1 MKLKRILG
9 CLAIMFL
16 AFTFLSIATVNAKV
30 DPETLVNRL
39 VPDGKNLVIKGPK
52 APTPDDMEFHTVGV
66 LTKALDEEGFTA
78 YAYYDEGST
87 TTGTLYISEI
97 TEDGSGFLKDYKVN
111 ISFEEAPENKVVD
124 SFVAKMKDFDP
135 DDEESY
141 YNVTDLGLIN
151 YYMTS
156 EKSEL
161 WNISAPGRALKYS
174 ADIIELSNGGN
185 IQFFLD
191 ARAGNQD
198 ETLMYENT
206 FGYMSVFYNGY
217 SYALKEQGI
226 YLKRVIYIPEETA
239 DTKEAYAK
247 AAQDRINAYLG
258 KDEVTVAYGGTLASL
273 PGDCEDPLVDR
284 KDTDGNYYNITV
296 KGREYKFYIMKAPA
310 EELVVPTYLG
320 KDIVTDITVT
330 TDKADVPLDT
340 ELTVKTVEDDN
351 IEKTLGTDIYK
362 AYDIALYSPAKEK
375 EITKINDSKFVVTL
389 PLPESLK
396 GIDEKDL
403 TVYYI
408 DENGERKDHKGVA
421 ENGIIIFETDHFS
434 TYIIAEKL
442 VEDSN
447 TTTNPN
453 TADNIMIA
461 VTTLMLSMT
470 GIIVTLKYI
479 KK

>member
-1 MKLKRILG
+1 MRLKKIIG
-9 CLAIMFL
+9 CVMIIFL
-16 AFTFLSIATVNAKV
+16 AFTFLGITSVSAEV

-39 VPDGKNLVIKGPK
+39 VPDGENLVIKGPK
-52 APTPDDMEFHTVGV
+52 PPTPEDMEFYTVGV
-66 LTKALDEEGFTA
+66 LTKNLNQEGYTA

-87 TTGTLYISEI
+87 NKGTLYISEQ
-97 TEDGSGFLKDYKVN
+97 TEDGSGFFKDYKVN
-111 ISFEEAPENKVVD
+111 ISFEEAPENKVVE
-124 SFVAKMKDFDP
+124 SFIAKMKDFNP

-206 FGYMSVFYNGY
+206 FGYMSVFYNEY

-226 YLKRVIYIPEETA
+226 YLKRVIYIPEDTA
-239 DTKEAYAK
+239 DTTDAYAK

-258 KDEVTVAYGGTLASL
+258 KDKVTVEYGGTLASL
-273 PGDCEDPLVDR
+273 PDGCEDPLVDR
-284 KDTDGNYYNITV
+284 NETDGNYYNITV
-296 KGREYKFYIMKAPA
+296 KGRAYKFYIMKAPA
-310 EELVVPTYLG
+310 EDLVVPTYLG
-320 KDIVTDITVT
+320 KDIVTDVIVT
-330 TDKADVPLDT
+330 TNKSDVPLDT
-340 ELTVKTVEDDN
+340 EVTAKPVTSDN
-351 IEKTLGTDIYK
+351 IEKVLGTDNYK
-362 AYDIALYSPAKEK
+362 AYDISLFSNAKNAAITKLENGKFLVSIPVGNWMEGK
-375 EITKINDSKFVVTL
+375 EI
-389 PLPESLK
+389 
-396 GIDEKDL
+396 

-408 DENGERKDHKGVA
+408 NSNNEKEEHVAAVKD
-421 ENGIIIFETDHFS
+421 GIVSFETDHFS
-434 TYIIAEKL
+434 TYIVSEKI
-442 VEDSN
+442 VENTN
-447 TTTNPN
+447 TTPNPN
-453 TADNIMIA
+453 TGDNILIVVA
-461 VTTLMLSMT
+461 TLMISMA
-470 GIIVTLKYI
+470 GVVVTIRCI